1 MTLRTEDDVKQALG
15 IDSWRNLSKD
25 KFLTFV
31 SELPNM
37 DKDVAMKAVAQ
48 FPDFSNLVISG
59 LDQFKEQALA
69 AQKFNW
75 KGQRQVH
82 KAFKDYRA
90 MLNRELERGDLTG
103 DDRFRILQLV
113 NDAITKQMELQERHQ
128 NFILKVLGVTASVLV
143 TVVSLAL
150 LFLSGGKINIRGGG
164 GVA

>member
-1 MTLRTEDDVKQALG
+1 MALDSEEAIKKTLN

-37 DKDVAMKAVAQ
+37 DKEVAMKAIAQ
-48 FPDFSNLVISG
+48 FPEFSTLVIAG

-90 MLNRELERGDLTG
+90 MLNRELEREDLTG
-103 DDRFRILQLV
+103 EDRFRILQLV
-113 NDAITKQMELQERHQ
+113 NDAISKQMGLQQEHQ
-128 NFILKVLGVTASVLV
+128 NFILKVLGVAATVLI
-143 TVVSLAL
+143 TVVGFALAL
-150 LFLSGGKINIRGGG
+150 LSGGKFNIRGGG
-164 GVA
+164 GLT

>member
-1 MTLRTEDDVKQALG
+1 MAFDSEEAIKKTLR

-37 DKDVAMKAVAQ
+37 DKEVAMKAIAQ
-48 FPDFSNLVISG
+48 FPEFGNLVIAG

-75 KGQRQVH
+75 MGQRQVH
-82 KAFKDYRA
+82 KAFKEYRA
-90 MLNRELERGDLTG
+90 MLSLQLKREDLSG
-103 DDRFRILQLV
+103 EERFRILQLV
-113 NDAITKQMELQERHQ
+113 NEAISKQMELQERNQ
-128 NFILKVLGVTASVLV
+128 KFIVKVLSIAATVLI
-143 TVVSLAL
+143 TVVGFAL
-150 LFLSGGKINIRGGG
+150 LVLSGGKINIRGGG

>member
-1 MTLRTEDDVKQALG
+1 MALDSEEAIKKTLN

-37 DKDVAMKAVAQ
+37 DKDVAMKAIAQ
-48 FPDFSNLVISG
+48 FPEFSKLVIAG

-69 AQKFNW
+69 AQRFNW

-90 MLNRELERGDLTG
+90 MLNRQLEREDLTG
-103 DDRFRILQLV
+103 EDRFRILQLV
-113 NDAITKQMELQERHQ
+113 NDAISKQMELQQEHQ
-128 NFILKVLGVTASVLV
+128 NFILKVLGVAATVLI
-143 TVVSLAL
+143 TVVGFALAL
-150 LFLSGGKINIRGGG
+150 LSGGKFNIRGGG
-164 GVA
+164 GLA